1 MRLETK
7 ILSSLVH
14 NESYARKVLP
24 FLKSEYFQDYSE
36 NLIYGEIN
44 DFVDKYNELPSI
56 DILRVEFNQ
65 KTTLNDDQYSS
76 VIDYLKEIY
85 EKVEESEECLV
96 TSTEK
101 FCQEKA
107 VYNALMDSISIVDGK
122 DIRVGWRGWPTD
134 KGAEG
139 VY

>member
-85 EKVEESEECLV
+85 EKVEESEEWLV

-101 FCQEKA
+101 FCQEK
-107 VYNALMDSISIVDGK
+107 S
-122 DIRVGWRGWPTD
+122 P
-134 KGAEG
+134 
-139 VY
+139 